1 MEHIPAAEPR
11 TRTVPAARQ
20 TQHSSTQRR
29 ASCSY
34 AAGLRIKRLHLQAQ
48 KMGRPMEIPQSACPL
63 LRYAPPPQRSQGFS
77 GTLCKPR
84 RKAWQTQ
91 IRRKQTTDAVHMNEK
106 TGKQKQNIGHKQ
118 GREATNPKNAT
129 KTAAQP
135 GAAGKSPL
143 APPVSG
149 RRRGARNV
157 RERSAPGAAPAQRQR
172 HSGPDP
178 RQEPRRSS

>member
-1 MEHIPAAEPR
+1 
-11 TRTVPAARQ
+11 
-20 TQHSSTQRR
+20 
-29 ASCSY
+29 
-34 AAGLRIKRLHLQAQ
+34 
-48 KMGRPMEIPQSACPL
+48 
-63 LRYAPPPQRSQGFS
+63 
-77 GTLCKPR
+77 
-84 RKAWQTQ
+84 
-91 IRRKQTTDAVHMNEK
+91 MNEK

-118 GREATNPKNAT
+118 GREATNQKNAT